1 MALSYN
7 TETFVNIK
15 DDLKNQ
21 LDSGKLSIDN
31 ADAYLREKYN
41 VTGLEYN
48 NAATQALEAEKKYFK
63 MKEEFEDS
71 PTSFLGIGSSYI
83 PAHLRE
89 QEESQHQILLLQIKI
104 KT

>member
-31 ADAYLREKYN
+31 ADAYLRRN
-41 VTGLEYN
+41 T
-48 NAATQALEAEKKYFK
+48 
-63 MKEEFEDS
+63 
-71 PTSFLGIGSSYI
+71 
-83 PAHLRE
+83 LR
-89 QEESQHQILLLQIKI
+89 
-104 KT
+104 